1 MSTAAA
7 APRPAPS
14 SPDWSTLPVF
24 PLGTVLFPG
33 GTLPLRVFEKR
44 YVDMTRDCMRNGTPF
59 GVCLIREGREVGA
72 PALPHDIGCLAEIH
86 DWDMQTPGV
95 LSLVTRGTRR
105 FRIRSTRA
113 QDDGL
118 VRAVAAPLDD
128 DPEVA
133 TDESHAA
140 IIALLK
146 VILERVPAAYRPET
160 SRFESIGW
168 VANRLAELLPIQ
180 PLARQR
186 LMELDDPAE
195 RLVIIQRYL
204 AEQGLRQ
211 D

>member
-1 MSTAAA
+1 MNTTSAT
-7 APRPAPS
+7 PRPAPS

-24 PLGTVLFPG
+24 PLGTVLFPQG
-33 GTLPLRVFEKR
+33 VLPLRVFEKR
-44 YVDMTRDCMRNGTPF
+44 YVDMTRECMRSGVPF
-59 GVCLIREGREVGA
+59 GVCLIREGSEVGA
-72 PALPHDIGCLAEIH
+72 PALPHEIGCLAEIH

-113 QDDGL
+113 QADGL

-128 DPEVA
+128 DPVLA
-133 TDESHAA
+133 TDDSHASV
-140 IIALLK
+140 IALLK
-146 VILERVPAAYRPET
+146 VVLERVPAAIRSLPPC
-160 SRFESIGW
+160 FDDVGW

-186 LMELDDPAE
+186 LMELPDPAE
-195 RLVIIQRYL
+195 RMAIIQRYL